1 MLTGRCSSCLP
12 VCSRYQ
18 VDGVE
23 VKRHTYG
30 AYPCCPGVLVLWAC
44 MAGPAWGCVSRVRAG
59 TCYAPCAPQPSGPAC
74 PPLPPLPPSSSI
86 PGAERDSSRPLTHPP
101 TPPPGPPLGAAEDSY
116 WPVLLYEV
124 SLSRQNLIYS
134 LKILT
139 PQVVLTMVAFST
151 FWLSPE
157 CGER

>member
-1 MLTGRCSSCLP
+1 MPPNPPGLP
-12 VCSRYQ
+12 ALHCRPFPHQAPS
-18 VDGVE
+18 
-23 VKRHTYG
+23 
-30 AYPCCPGVLVLWAC
+30 LVLKETP
-44 MAGPAWGCVSRVRAG
+44 AGPS
-59 TCYAPCAPQPSGPAC
+59 
-74 PPLPPLPPSSSI
+74 
-86 PGAERDSSRPLTHPP
+86 
-101 TPPPGPPLGAAEDSY
+101 PPPPPAPPPAAPAEDSY